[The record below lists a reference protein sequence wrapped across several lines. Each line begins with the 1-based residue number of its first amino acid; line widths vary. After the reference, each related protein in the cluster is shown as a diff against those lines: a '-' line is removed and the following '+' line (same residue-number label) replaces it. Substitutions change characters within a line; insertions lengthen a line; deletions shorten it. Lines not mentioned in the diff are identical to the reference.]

1 LAALVGLVTLF
12 RNLQVAN
19 FESLLAI
26 VPASPPICRTA
37 KGDGV
42 KRETPPIAG
51 TLTGPFDVA
60 IYVATRSKAMA
71 KFATARDLKN
81 QTTSLIREAEKGKAV
96 VVTRRGKPVATLK
109 AFEQKDL
116 EKEERY
122 PSSAYDNLK
131 KKIAANYPK
140 LKKESP
146 EQARRRFDK
155 ITDKIRR
162 SLPFKTW
169 QEMNRFA
176 KGDRHGL
183 TR

>member
-1 LAALVGLVTLF
+1 M
-12 RNLQVAN
+12 
-19 FESLLAI
+19 
-26 VPASPPICRTA
+26 P
-37 KGDGV
+37 
-42 KRETPPIAG
+42 
-51 TLTGPFDVA
+51 
-60 IYVATRSKAMA
+60 
-71 KFATARDLKN
+71 KFATVRDLKN

-96 VVTRRGKPVATLK
+96 IVTRRGKPVATLK

-131 KKIAANYPK
+131 KKIAATYPK
-140 LKKESP
+140 LAKESP
-146 EQARRRFDK
+146 KQARRRFDK
-155 ITDKIRR
+155 INDKIRR

-169 QEMNRFA
+169 QEMDRFA